1 MSISSLPSYPNRVSI
16 DDLRVKLN
24 EIIQAA
30 NDGTIG
36 GRFNFALLENN
47 DKILIEVGGGLL
59 LEGGQSLDRLTSE
72 SEVDIITE
80 GTEDFIVV
88 EGDTNLNALSLEN
101 GDELLLEDLVTT
113 LDLE

>member
-1 MSISSLPSYPNRVSI
+1 MSITSLPSSPNQVSI

-36 GRFNFALLENN
+36 GAFNFALLENS
-47 DKILIEVGGGLL
+47 DKILLEVSGGLL
-59 LEGGQSLDRLTSE
+59 LESSQSLDRITSE
-72 SEVDIITE
+72 NDIDIITE
-80 GTEDFIVV
+80 GTEDHLVV
-88 EGDTNLNALSLEN
+88 EGDVGLNVLSLEN
-101 GDELLLEDLVTT
+101 GDEFLLEDLVTT